1 MISINTNSGPGGPV
15 SVNANTCCNNNVT
28 IIQGYMGTDYNCGY
42 YSISLSPNPATGE
55 ATLMLESNTED
66 NTIDETVKWDL
77 EVYSETQMLKTKQ
90 TGLRGQRAKIQTAGW
105 QEGNYLVRVKYKNE
119 ILTAKLLVKR

>member
-1 MISINTNSGPGGPV
+1 M
-15 SVNANTCCNNNVT
+15 
-28 IIQGYMGTDYNCGY
+28 
-42 YSISLSPNPATGE
+42 
-55 ATLMLESNTED
+55 TLMTLKTLIPHSG
-66 NTIDETVKWDL
+66 VKYHRRNRKWEL

-90 TGLRGQRAKIQTAGW
+90 SLRGQRAKIQTAGW